1 MTSNN
6 ETVSR
11 QDLWEGNTANLWRH
25 KVTVHCYPRML
36 NAPDIYFHKFVN
48 EKFLLRGLY
57 NKSLKDWSHGKQL
70 ILFSLNL
77 IVNVSLGS
85 VSKNIEILEKQ
96 NQLFPSG
103 PVIKCLASRR

>member
-1 MTSNN
+1 MRLFPAKISERATLQIYD
-6 ETVSR
+6 VS
-11 QDLWEGNTANLWRH
+11 G
-25 KVTVHCYPRML
+25 VTVHCYPRML

-96 NQLFPSG
+96 NQQFPSG
-103 PVIKCLASRR
+103 PVIKCLVSRR

>member
-11 QDLWEGNTANLWRH
+11 QNLWAGNIANLWRQ

-36 NAPDIYFHKFVN
+36 NAWEIYFHKFVN
-48 EKFLLRGLY
+48 EKVFLRGLY
-57 NKSLKDWSHGKQL
+57 NKSLKDLSLGKQL
-70 ILFSLNL
+70 ILFPSNLND
-77 IVNVSLGS
+77 SLGS

-96 NQLFPSG
+96 N
-103 PVIKCLASRR
+103 